1 MCGITGAFSPRD
13 LHREVDAMTRAVA
26 HRGPDDVGLA
36 GICTSREISCG
47 TFGHRRLAILDL
59 TSAGHQPMATPDSRI
74 TTTYN
79 GEIYN
84 FPALRKLL
92 ESEGIEF
99 HTECDTEL
107 ILLGWRKYGPD
118 FLKELRGMFA
128 LAIWD
133 SEKRRGYL
141 ARDGFGIKPL
151 YVAARGDS
159 VLFASE
165 VRALVASGL
174 VERKLSAPALRSF
187 LCTGSVAEPFTIVD
201 GVFAIPPGCIVEVD
215 VDEGGA
221 RIGATRKFDEPFTAD
236 AVEPVPFSQSAFQLR
251 NALRESVRRHL
262 LSDVPVAMFLSGG
275 LDSSAVVGIA
285 TELSKEPL
293 ESFTVTFAEG
303 EYNEGDV
310 SRLAAQ
316 HFGTNH
322 HEIPLSWRDLLDA
335 LPAAFK
341 AMDQP
346 SLDGLNTYVV
356 SRAVSDAGIK
366 VVLSGLGGDELFGG
380 YPSFR
385 RAMQIAPLWKFPWP
399 IRSAVAAGAFA
410 VRGLRGEKMRMLM
423 KGRSPAAAA
432 YQASRTLFDDRN
444 VDDLLAFEKIN
455 SASPISIESN
465 HSGLS
470 LIQEVSWRELSGYMR
485 NTLLRDS
492 DVFSMAHGLE
502 LRVPFL
508 DRAVA
513 RVAANA
519 ADSAKIGGSG
529 PKPLLVAAVGDLLP
543 EALLSRPK
551 RGFTLPFETWMRADL
566 AAEVQAMFTGANA
579 ERVGLRT
586 DSIREVWA
594 RFQGRRHGMTWSRPW
609 AIYTLLRW
617 ARENDFNPPSAA
629 ELDEA
634 EDLVLAQAG

>member
-13 LHREVDAMTRAVA
+13 LQREVDAMTEAVA
-26 HRGPDDVGLA
+26 HRGPDDVGAA
-36 GICTSREISCG
+36 GICASGGDTCG
-47 TFGHRRLAILDL
+47 AFGHRRLAILDL
-59 TSAGHQPMATPDSRI
+59 TSAGHQPMSTRDSRI
-74 TTTYN
+74 TITYN

-84 FPALRKLL
+84 FPALRNRL
-92 ESEGIEF
+92 EAEGVEF
-99 HTECDTEL
+99 HTQCDTEML
-107 ILLGWRKYGPD
+107 LLGWRKYGPD

-128 LAIWD
+128 LGLWD
-133 SEKRRGYL
+133 ADLKRGYL

-151 YVAARGDS
+151 YVAPRDDS

-174 VERKLSAPALRSF
+174 VARTLSAPAVRSF

-201 GVFAIPPGCIVEVD
+201 GVFAVPPGCIIEVA
-215 VDEGGA
+215 VDDDGA
-221 RIGATRKFDEPFTAD
+221 RIDGIRQFDAPFTPD
-236 AVEPVPFSQSAFQLR
+236 SPEPVPFSQSAFQLR

-275 LDSSAVVGIA
+275 LDSSAVVGVA
-285 TELSKEPL
+285 TEVSSAPL
-293 ESFTVTFAEG
+293 DSFTVTFAEG
-303 EYNEGDV
+303 EFNEGDL

-316 HFGTNH
+316 HFGTRH

-335 LPAAFK
+335 LPDAFK

-410 VRGLRGEKMRMLM
+410 YRGLRGEKMRMLM

-444 VDDLLAFEKIN
+444 VDELVAFEN
-455 SASPISIESN
+455 RHSSSPISLESN
-465 HSGLS
+465 HNGLS

-519 ADSAKIGGSG
+519 ADSAKIRGSG
-529 PKPLLVAAVGDLLP
+529 SKPLLVAAVRDLLP

-566 AAEVQAMFTGANA
+566 AGEVQAMFTRENA
-579 ERVGLRT
+579 ERAGLAPK
-586 DSIREVWA
+586 SIRDVWTA
-594 RFQGRRHGMTWSRPW
+594 FQARRHGMTWSRPW
-609 AIYTLLRW
+609 ALYTLLRW
-617 ARENDFNPPSAA
+617 ARENNFHPPSMT
-629 ELDEA
+629 ELDGT